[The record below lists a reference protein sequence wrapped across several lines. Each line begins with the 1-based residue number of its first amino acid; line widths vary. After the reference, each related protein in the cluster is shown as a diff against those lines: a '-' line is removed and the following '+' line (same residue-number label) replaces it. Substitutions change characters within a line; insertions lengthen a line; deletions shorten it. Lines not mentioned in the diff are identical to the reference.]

1 MSTTKKF
8 PSPADFQFVASLHVC
23 SQKVP
28 LSDKFSFQIVEKS
41 SNHAQIQVHIW
52 DLFHSNMPKSR
63 NLDTF

>member
-8 PSPADFQFVASLHVC
+8 PSLADFQFVASLDVC

-28 LSDKFSFQIVEKS
+28 LSGKFSFQTVEKS

-52 DLFHSNMPKSR
+52 DLFHSHMPKSR
-63 NLDTF
+63 NLDAF